1 MSAGAGARAIS
12 WARKACSLFHLQAFF
27 KSLFCNVISRTKM
40 QCAEDAE
47 ATRSGLFRD
56 LIASSQCWSGQ
67 FLHPREDSWPVLM
80 VVPIQSSLPRFRGR
94 IALKSLLRKPDAW
107 ALLKMSAAPPA
118 SQTGGKGMGN
128 RVVPVGEY

>member
-1 MSAGAGARAIS
+1 MRRRCRGNEVWSFPRS
-12 WARKACSLFHLQAFF
+12 HCFF
-27 KSLFCNVISRTKM
+27 PVLVRTVP
-40 QCAEDAE
+40 
-47 ATRSGLFRD
+47 
-56 LIASSQCWSGQ
+56 ASE
-67 FLHPREDSWPVLM
+67 EDSWPVLM